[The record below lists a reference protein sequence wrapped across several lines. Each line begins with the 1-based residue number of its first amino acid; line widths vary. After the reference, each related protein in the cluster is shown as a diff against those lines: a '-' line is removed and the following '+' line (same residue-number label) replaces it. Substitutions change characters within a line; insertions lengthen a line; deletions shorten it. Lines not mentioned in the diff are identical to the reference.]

1 MTSSA
6 IIIPSHVCSM
16 LAGYFQ
22 QLTINKDGQKTKEI
36 KRLIKLYVFKL
47 FLYTQ
52 MNKSQEITKKN
63 LLIRLNAQH

>member
-1 MTSSA
+1 
-6 IIIPSHVCSM
+6 M

-22 QLTINKDGQKTKEI
+22 QLTINKDGQKAKEI

-52 MNKSQEITKKN
+52 MNKSQEITKKKSAHKIKCSI
-63 LLIRLNAQH
+63 LRIW